1 MLPKDP
7 AQNHLIDD
15 KMGIYIKQ
23 WGLTIGYLKTKDF
36 SEEDIQMTNKYIK
49 RCSISLD
56 VRQRQIKTIMRK
68 REVKSLV

>member
-1 MLPKDP
+1 MRPKDP

-23 WGLTIGYLKTKDF
+23 WGLNIGYLKTKDF
-36 SEEDIQMTNKYIK
+36 SEEDIQMTNKYIR

-56 VRQRQIKTIMRK
+56 VRQRQIKTILRK